1 MLQYNLLA
9 YVKRFE
15 SYETIG
21 GLFRDITA
29 ETVELSVVEKLWGII
44 QEVVSTVAEFFST
57 DFDELLTNVISNNK
71 QLQAMVGIVQRL
83 QPAA

>member
-29 ETVELSVVEKLWGII
+29 ETIELSVVEKLWGII
-44 QEVVSTVAEFFST
+44 QEVVSAVAEFFST

>member
-1 MLQYNLLA
+1 MA
-9 YVKRFE
+9 YLKRFE

-29 ETVELSVVEKLWGII
+29 ETVELSVVEKLWCLI
-44 QEVVSTVAEFFST
+44 QEVVSAVAEFFST

>member
-1 MLQYNLLA
+1 M
-9 YVKRFE
+9 
-15 SYETIG
+15 
-21 GLFRDITA
+21 FRDITA

-44 QEVVSTVAEFFST
+44 QEVVSAVAEFFST

>member
-44 QEVVSTVAEFFST
+44 QEVVSAVAEFFST

>member
-1 MLQYNLLA
+1 MS
-9 YVKRFE
+9 RFE

-44 QEVVSTVAEFFST
+44 QEVVSAVAEFFST

>member
-1 MLQYNLLA
+1 MA

-44 QEVVSTVAEFFST
+44 QEVVSAVAEFFST